1 MQNVSIVGVGNL
13 GGALA
18 IALTRSGWQVD
29 QMIVRDGKV
38 GKRIKRDTIPDAALV
53 DSSKLHKIPSKV
65 VIICVD
71 DPEIAKVAKQI
82 RPLINS
88 SHTVFHTSGSLPSS
102 GLSGL
107 RDRGAKIGSLHPLT
121 SISDPFAGAE
131 QFRGTYFCVE
141 GDAVAAKIGRKIVR
155 SLGGIAF
162 SIDENGKALYHAAA
176 VTAAGHVTALFDAA
190 VQMME
195 LSGVDRKT
203 ARKVL
208 IPLVKST
215 VGNLEKQEPK
225 DALTGTFSRLDLDT
239 FKRHISSFGDL
250 PPKLVHIYL
259 GLGDRSL
266 ELVQQRN
273 GESRELDEFRKAV
286 SIAKRKF
293 RC

>member
-29 QMIVRDGKV
+29 QMIVRHGKV
-38 GKRIKRDTIPDAALV
+38 GKRIKRNTNPDATLI
-53 DSSKLHKIPSKV
+53 DSNKLRDIPSKV

-71 DPEIAKVAKQI
+71 DPEITNVAKQI
-82 RPLINS
+82 RPFINS
-88 SHTVFHTSGSLPSS
+88 SQTVFHTSGSLPSS
-102 GLSGL
+102 ALSAL

-121 SISDPFAGAE
+121 SISEPFAGSK

-141 GDAVAAKIGRKIVR
+141 GDAGAAKVGRKIVR
-155 SLGGIAF
+155 SLGGMAF

-176 VTAAGHVTALFDAA
+176 VTAAGHITALFEAA

-195 LSGVDRKT
+195 VSGVDRKT
-203 ARKVL
+203 ARKLL

-215 VGNLEKQEPK
+215 VGNLQKQEPK

-259 GLGDRSL
+259 GLGARSL
-266 ELVQQRN
+266 ELVQQRS
-273 GESRELDEFRKAV
+273 GESRELEEFRKAV